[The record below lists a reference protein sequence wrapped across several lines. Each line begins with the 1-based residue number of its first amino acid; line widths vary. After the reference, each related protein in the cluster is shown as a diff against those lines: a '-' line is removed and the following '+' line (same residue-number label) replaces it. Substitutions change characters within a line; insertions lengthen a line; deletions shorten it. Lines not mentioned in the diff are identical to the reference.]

1 MVKLFV
7 GGFPLDMTELDL
19 VKIINLH
26 GEVSTIKIVRDKK
39 TRICKGYA
47 FLEMKDREGAEN
59 AVIALDGTPM
69 GDRILNV
76 KINEETFVKKAPPKR
91 NFGGNNNRS
100 YGSGSAGGNNNRSYN
115 SGNTGGN
122 SSIYNSGNT
131 DGNSNRSYTKPADA
145 TDKPKRP
152 RRTI

>member
-69 GDRILNV
+69 GDRTLNV
-76 KINEETFVKKAPPKR
+76 KINEENAVKPPPPKR
-91 NFGGNNNRS
+91 SFGGYNSNNNRGNSGGS
-100 YGSGSAGGNNNRSYN
+100 YGKSNNSYN
-115 SGNTGGN
+115 
-122 SSIYNSGNT
+122 
-131 DGNSNRSYTKPADA
+131 RPADDTPKA
-145 TDKPKRP
+145 KRP

>member
-47 FLEMKDREGAEN
+47 FLEMKDRAGAEN

-69 GDRILNV
+69 GDRVLNV
-76 KINEETFVKKAPPKR
+76 KINEENAVKQAPPRR
-91 NFGGNNNRS
+91 NFGNNNFKKPYNSNNSNSNYNNNRNS
-100 YGSGSAGGNNNRSYN
+100 NYNRNND
-115 SGNTGGN
+115 N
-122 SSIYNSGNT
+122 SSSNPNKPGT
-131 DGNSNRSYTKPADA
+131 DNGR
-145 TDKPKRP
+145 PKRP